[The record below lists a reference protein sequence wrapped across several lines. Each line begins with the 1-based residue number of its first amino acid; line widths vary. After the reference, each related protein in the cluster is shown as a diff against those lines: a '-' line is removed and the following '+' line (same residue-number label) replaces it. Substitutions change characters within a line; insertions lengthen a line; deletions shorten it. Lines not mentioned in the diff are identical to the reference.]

1 MFRKYIKDKNRGSL
15 EFRLNARITGIIIDN
30 KKYGWL
36 FYFNNIDCMEV
47 LYHLDKLVT
56 KLKYRYNVTDIKT
69 KSFVKSYYKITKSNF
84 KTNNYLLN
92 LNVITNQE
100 KIEILKNISRMTK
113 EEINGL
119 SQSDLNYYFRKEMLK
134 CLKELERDL
143 DSIS

>member
-1 MFRKYIKDKNRGSL
+1 M
-15 EFRLNARITGIIIDN
+15 
-30 KKYGWL
+30 
-36 FYFNNIDCMEV
+36 
-47 LYHLDKLVT
+47 DKLVT